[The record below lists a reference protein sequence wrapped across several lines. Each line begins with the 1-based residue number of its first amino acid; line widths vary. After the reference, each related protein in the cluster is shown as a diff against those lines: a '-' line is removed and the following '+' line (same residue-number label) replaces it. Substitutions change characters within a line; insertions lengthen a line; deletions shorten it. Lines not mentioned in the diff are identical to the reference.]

1 MAHEKILAELKAGR
15 YRPVYFLQ
23 GDEPYFIDL
32 ISDFIQENALT
43 EDERS
48 FNQSVLYGLDSD
60 VGTVVSEAKRFPMMA
75 ERQVVIVKEAQKL
88 RNLLPA
94 EQEDDEKKKK
104 SESEKKNVPDK
115 KGELLAYCEK
125 PQPTTVLVIC
135 HKYKKLDTRK
145 KKAKELLAAIEAN
158 GGVVFTSEKIRD
170 YKVAEWIQAHVTGQ
184 GYRIDPRTASILAE
198 YLGNDLGKIINEL
211 GKLYISMKQGG
222 TVTPELIEQNIGISK
237 DYNIFELQSAIT
249 SRDVLK
255 ANRIITHF
263 AHNPKEHPIQ
273 MLLPVLHSFF
283 FKVGL
288 MHQVQRSKGAMDAAK
303 TLGVSPFFLK
313 DYQQAAAVF
322 NDRKLRSIMARLREA
337 DVHSKGVDNPST
349 GHGDLMKEL
358 MYHILH

>member
-1 MAHEKILAELKAGR
+1 MAHEKILSELKAGK

-32 ISDFIQENALT
+32 ISDYIQEHALT

-60 VGTVVSEAKRFPMMA
+60 VSTVVAEAKRFPMMA

-88 RNLLPA
+88 RNLVPT
-94 EQEDDEKKKK
+94 EPDDESKKKK
-104 SESEKKNVPDK
+104 GEPEK
-115 KGELLAYCEK
+115 KGELLAYCEH

-145 KKAKELLAAIEAN
+145 KKAKDLLAAIEAS

-170 YKVAEWIQAHVTGQ
+170 YKVAEWIQSHVTHQ
-184 GYRIDPRTASILAE
+184 GYRIDPRTAALLAE
-198 YLGNDLGKIINEL
+198 YLGNDLGKIINEV
-211 GKLYISMKQGG
+211 GKLYISLKEGG

-237 DYNIFELQSAIT
+237 DYNIFELQSALI
-249 SRDVLK
+249 SKNVFK
-255 ANRIITHF
+255 ANRIITHY
-263 AHNPKEHPIQ
+263 AYNPKEHPIQ

-283 FKVGL
+283 FKVTL
-288 MHQVQRSKGAMDAAK
+288 MHHVQRSQGKLDAAR
-303 TLGVSPFFLK
+303 TLGVAPFFLK

-322 NDRKLRSIMARLREA
+322 NDKRVRTIMARLREA
-337 DVHSKGVDNPST
+337 DIRSKGVDNPST
-349 GHGDLMKEL
+349 GHGDIMKEL
-358 MYHILH
+358 VYHILH

>member
-1 MAHEKILAELKAGR
+1 MPHNKILSELKAGK

-32 ISDFIQENALT
+32 ISDYIQEHALT

-60 VGTVVSEAKRFPMMA
+60 VSTVVAEAKRFPMMA

-88 RNLLPA
+88 RNLVPT
-94 EQEDDEKKKK
+94 EPDDE
-104 SESEKKNVPDK
+104 SKKNKGEPEK
-115 KGELLAYCEK
+115 KGELLAYCEH

-145 KKAKELLAAIEAN
+145 KKAKDLLAAIEAS

-170 YKVAEWIQAHVTGQ
+170 YKVAEWIQAHVTHQ
-184 GYRIDPRTASILAE
+184 GYRIDPRTAALLAE
-198 YLGNDLGKIINEL
+198 YLGNDLGKIINEV
-211 GKLYISMKQGG
+211 GKLYISLKEGG

-237 DYNIFELQSAIT
+237 DYNIFELQSALI
-249 SRDVLK
+249 SKNVFK
-255 ANRIITHF
+255 ANRIITHY
-263 AHNPKEHPIQ
+263 AYNPKEHPIQ

-283 FKVGL
+283 FKVAL
-288 MHQVQRSKGAMDAAK
+288 MHHVQRSQGKLDAAR

-313 DYQQAAAVF
+313 DYQEAAAVF
-322 NDRKLRSIMARLREA
+322 NDRRLRAIMARLREA
-337 DVHSKGVDNPST
+337 DIRSKGVDNPST
-349 GHGDLMKEL
+349 GHGDIMKEL
-358 MYHILH
+358 VYHILH